1 MRAPALAIV
10 GIVLGGLAACAPKP
24 APVVT
29 VAPRYPA
36 FMFPGVPPELGAD
49 PALVARHDAAWQRL
63 QAGELREAE
72 RDFKWVTERSGAFFP
87 SQTGL
92 GYVALA
98 GREFR
103 EALLHFELGLAVA
116 PWYVPAM
123 AGRGEA
129 LLGLGR
135 RQEAIASFEAV
146 LAANP
151 SMTELRSRVDALRF
165 RAMEDEIGAAR
176 RARDVG
182 RFDEAAA
189 AYERAISASPE
200 SGFLYRELAA
210 AEQRLGR
217 NDAALAHARKAIEL
231 DATDAR
237 AHLLAGEI
245 LEAQR
250 QFAAALAEYEA
261 AAALEPGEEIQ
272 ARIESARERAALA
285 NLPPEFQAIQQEP
298 SITRGELAALIGVRL
313 DDLIQQARRREAPVM
328 TDTRGHWAAP
338 WIGSVI
344 RAGIMDPYPNHTFQ
358 PHARVRRAELA
369 LAVSRL
375 LGVLGTRNPRAL
387 QQWREARPRFG
398 DLPTTHLGYPA
409 AALSVGAEILE
420 PLEGNTFQPGRPVSG
435 AEALEA
441 LERIDALW
449 RGRPARAGRPR

>member
-1 MRAPALAIV
+1 MRALAAAIV
-10 GIVLGGLAACAPKP
+10 AIGLGGLAACAPKP

-36 FMFPGVPPELGAD
+36 FPFPAVPPELGAD
-49 PALVARHDAAWQRL
+49 PALVAEHETAWQRL
-63 QAGELREAE
+63 QAGDLREAE
-72 RDFKWVTERSGAFFP
+72 RAFKSVTERSGAFYP
-87 SQTGL
+87 SHAGL

-98 GREFR
+98 RRDFR
-103 EALLHFELGLAVA
+103 EALQHFELGLAVA

-151 SMTELRSRVDALRF
+151 SMTELRARVDALRF
-165 RAMEDEIGAAR
+165 RSMEDEIIAAR
-176 RARDVG
+176 RAWDAG
-182 RFDEAAA
+182 RYAEAAA
-189 AYERAISASPE
+189 AYERAISTSPD

-210 AEQRLGR
+210 AEQRLDR
-217 NDAALAHARKAIEL
+217 LDAALAHARKAIEL
-231 DATDAR
+231 DPADAR
-237 AHLLAGEI
+237 AHVLAGEI

-272 ARIESARERAALA
+272 VRIESARARAALA

-298 SITRGELAALIGVRL
+298 SITRGELAALVGVRL
-313 DDLIQQARRREAPVM
+313 DGLLQQARRREAPVM

-338 WIGSVI
+338 WIGSVV
-344 RAGIMDPYPNHTFQ
+344 RAGIMDPYPNHQFQ
-358 PHARVRRAELA
+358 PQARVRRAELA

-375 LGVLGTRNPRAL
+375 LAVLGAKNPRAL
-387 QQWREARPRFG
+387 QQWRDARPRFG
-398 DLPTTHLGYPA
+398 DLPPTHLGYPS
-409 AALSVGAEILE
+409 AALSVGADILE
-420 PLEGNTFQPGRPVSG
+420 PLEGNMFQPGRPVSG

-449 RGRPARAGRPR
+449 RGRPARAARPR